1 MHKPIKID
9 IAAANKI
16 DPSALV
22 SLNPV
27 VQAMHGRGLGVPKS
41 PSPPRA
47 AGKVSARSRWKPAK
61 PSPAPTAS
69 ASSPSIHR
77 TSTKA
82 VTPFLNAST
91 TARSAPTS
99 GKPYKR
105 MNQKYW
111 DDLAENFN
119 ERVFEIA
126 DNELNQAL
134 ATTIKKLG
142 KQYRT
147 AGDFACGAG
156 GTTTALAAHFE
167 QVIAVDYAAK
177 LLQQARKRVKG
188 DNIRFVEVDLTKN
201 KSTTIKVDVG
211 FCINALIHPVAKKRK
226 RIAATVFRSLNQ
238 GGKAVFIAPSLESYL
253 RTYQVLAEY
262 LVSAGKNRKKTVRK
276 VSATA
281 QKEIFSLVEGIADVG
296 TVATKHYLHDEF
308 AQLLEEVG
316 FQVESVDRVEFP
328 WAEVLDNAPEKLGK
342 PYPWDWMV
350 TASR

>member
-1 MHKPIKID
+1 
-9 IAAANKI
+9 
-16 DPSALV
+16 
-22 SLNPV
+22 
-27 VQAMHGRGLGVPKS
+27 
-41 PSPPRA
+41 
-47 AGKVSARSRWKPAK
+47 
-61 PSPAPTAS
+61 
-69 ASSPSIHR
+69 
-77 TSTKA
+77 
-82 VTPFLNAST
+82 
-91 TARSAPTS
+91 
-99 GKPYKR
+99 

-111 DDLAENFN
+111 DDLSENFN

-156 GTTTALAAHFE
+156 GTTAALAAHFE

-177 LLQQARKRVKG
+177 LLQQARKQVKG

-201 KSTTIKVDVG
+201 KSTAIKVDVC

-226 RIAATVFRSLNQ
+226 
-238 GGKAVFIAPSLESYL
+238 
-253 RTYQVLAEY
+253 
-262 LVSAGKNRKKTVRK
+262 KTVRK
-276 VSATA
+276 ISATA

-296 TVATKHYLHDEF
+296 AVATKHYLHDEF
-308 AQLLEEVG
+308 AQFLEEVG
-316 FQVESVDRVEFP
+316 FQAESVDRVEFP